1 MVDVWF
7 RVAVEAPVK
16 TVLTVVDPQRVDL
29 PLPKIFSR
37 LVRTWD
43 WDPFSRFSISVVVS
57 GVLGLF
63 ESLKT
68 PSWMIEV
75 PASEA
80 PLSDVMVKA
89 PKTET
94 TSLPRRVE
102 VMPSRP
108 ITIPMALMESPK
120 GEENKEPFFFPVL
133 GDRKKERKLKKE
145 ADLGM

>member
-1 MVDVWF
+1 VVEVWF
-7 RVAVEAPVK
+7 RLAVAEPVK
-16 TVLTVVDPQRVDL
+16 TVLRVVDPQRVDL

-43 WDPFSRFSISVVVS
+43 WDPFRRFPISVVVS
-57 GVLGLF
+57 GVFGLF

-94 TSLPRRVE
+94 SSSPRRVE
-102 VMPSRP
+102 VIPSRP
-108 ITIPMALMESPK
+108 ITIPMALMQSPESMEIK
-120 GEENKEPFFFPVL
+120 DPFFFLIL
-133 GDRKKERKLKKE
+133 GDRKKE
-145 ADLGM
+145 